1 METLLKLLRDSY
13 DLQNDN
19 PELSAYWHL
28 QSLRSSIKYEITK
41 LEIKNKD
48 KL

>member
-19 PELSAYWHL
+19 PEESAYWHL
-28 QSLRSSIKYEITK
+28 QHLRSSIKYEVTK
-41 LEIKNKD
+41 LEIKQE
-48 KL
+48 

>member
-19 PELSAYWHL
+19 PELKEYWILQHL
-28 QSLRSSIKYEITK
+28 RASIKYEITK